1 VRDWREVYEPA
12 SPEETADQAA
22 RCMSCGT
29 PFCLSGCPLGNLIPE
44 WNDLVHRD
52 QWREAAERLHST
64 NNFPEVTG
72 RICPAPCEASC
83 VLSINDEPVTISAIE
98 KQIAEVAWSEGW
110 VVPRRAAMMTGKRV
124 AVVGSGP
131 AGLAAAQQL
140 VRAGHH
146 VVVYERDD
154 RPGGLLRYGIP
165 EFKLEKSVLDRR
177 LDQMRAEGTVFE
189 TGVEVGKD
197 LPADRLLA
205 EVDALV
211 LAGGATV
218 PRDLPIPGRDLHG
231 VHQAMEYLPL
241 ANRVQ
246 EGDLDESPVSA
257 RGRRVVVIG
266 GGDTGADC
274 LGTAHRQGA
283 SSVHQLEIMPQP
295 PERRDPSTPWP
306 LWPLQLRTSAAH
318 EEGGDRLWSVSTQR
332 FLGDGRGQLA
342 GLVLAQ
348 VAMTTDGGRP
358 AFTVVPET
366 ETELAC
372 DLVLLALGFVGAERS
387 PMLAQLGVELDARGN
402 VGRDAHWTTNRE
414 GVFVCGDMSRGQSL
428 VVWAIAEGR
437 NAAAAVDR
445 WLMGETVLRPSFA
458 LTERR

>member
-1 VRDWREVYEPA
+1 
-12 SPEETADQAA
+12 
-22 RCMSCGT
+22 MSCGT

-241 ANRVQ
+241 ATRVQ

>member
-1 VRDWREVYEPA
+1 MRDWREVYEPA

-124 AVVGSGP
+124 AVIGSGP

-211 LAGGATV
+211 LAGGATI

>member
-1 VRDWREVYEPA
+1 VYEPA
-12 SPEETADQAA
+12 SPKETADQAS
-22 RCMSCGT
+22 RCMNCGT

-165 EFKLEKSVLDRR
+165 EFKLEKSVLERR

-189 TGVEVGKD
+189 TGVEVGRD

-205 EVDALV
+205 DVDALV

-231 VHQAMEYLPL
+231 IHQAMEYLPL

-246 EGDLDESPVSA
+246 EGDLDDSPVSA
-257 RGRRVVVIG
+257 RGRRVVIIG

-295 PERRDPSTPWP
+295 PGRRDPSTPWP

-318 EEGGDRLWSVSTQR
+318 EEGGERLWSVSTQR

-342 GLVLAQ
+342 GMVLAQ

-366 ETELAC
+366 ETELPC
-372 DLVLLALGFVGAERS
+372 DLVLLALGFAGAERS

-445 WLMGETVLRPSFA
+445 WLMGETILRPSFA